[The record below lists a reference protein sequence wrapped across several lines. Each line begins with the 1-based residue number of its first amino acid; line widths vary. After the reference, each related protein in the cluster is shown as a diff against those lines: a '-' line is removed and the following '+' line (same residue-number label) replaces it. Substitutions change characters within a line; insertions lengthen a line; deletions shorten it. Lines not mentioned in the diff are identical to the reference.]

1 MEKRLPTAARKK
13 QIVEA
18 ALQIIHEQGVH
29 RLTAAEIAARVG
41 IADGTIFRHFAN
53 KEEIVNAAIDDF
65 ERLLFEDFPP
75 QAADPLAQLK
85 IFFLQRLGLLRE
97 HPAILALAFSD
108 RLAEAAGEAGAERMQ
123 MIILRSFA
131 FVRQC
136 LVEAQEAGLAA
147 SDIRPEVLVWTVT
160 GVMRGIATAWL
171 RGIFDP
177 REYSAEEAWA
187 SLELLLRRS
196 AD

>member
-1 MEKRLPTAARKK
+1 MEKRLPTAERRK

-29 RLTAAEIAARVG
+29 RLTAAEIASRVG

-53 KEEIVNAAIDDF
+53 KEAIVNAAIDDF

-75 QAADPLAQLK
+75 RADDPLEQLR
-85 IFFLQRLGLLRE
+85 IFFRQRLGLMRDY
-97 HPAILALAFSD
+97 PAILALAFSD
-108 RLAEAAGEAGAERMQ
+108 RLAEAAGEEGAERMQ

-136 LVEAQEAGLAA
+136 LSDAQKAGLVA
-147 SDIRPEVLVWTVT
+147 DDLRPEVLVWTVT
-160 GVMRGIATAWL
+160 GVMRGVAVAWL
-171 RGIFDP
+171 RGLIDP
-177 REYSAEEAWA
+177 EELSAEEAWR
-187 SLELLLRRS
+187 SLEALLKRS
-196 AD
+196 TK